1 MTIGRNLLTRGREK
15 WPALVPLAESTNVG
29 VVNRGCGHDG
39 DLPVS
44 DWTLSASFEY
54 SHADSISRKS
64 KHREALAFITD
75 EQVLYR

>member
-1 MTIGRNLLTRGREK
+1 MSAWLTAAAGTM
-15 WPALVPLAESTNVG
+15 VI
-29 VVNRGCGHDG
+29 C
-39 DLPVS
+39 PVS
-44 DWTLSASFEY
+44 DWTLSASFEN